1 MLCMSAN
8 HRYCSLW
15 MMPSIFDG
23 FDLSACAAHALTH
36 SEPPPRGSSV
46 IFEIFPNEPIS
57 GFPSERPVNSRQAV
71 WESITM
77 L

>member
-36 SEPPPRGSSV
+36 SEGSPR
-46 IFEIFPNEPIS
+46 
-57 GFPSERPVNSRQAV
+57 
-71 WESITM
+71 